1 MDTALHTHTGVVPAL
16 STMGRPETA
25 EGGETAEDGQLETN
39 GQNDMMVEGGPG
51 GGITSQHH
59 AEDGRRSVLPVI
71 ACSPSDATD
80 VVVSFLTLVFIGSAP
95 HGGCIIKIIEPTA
108 ARNQGYSATGYS
120 TLYHFWDLWVL
131 RST

>member
-1 MDTALHTHTGVVPAL
+1 MQLLEILPWPMLNQWH
-16 STMGRPETA
+16 SR
-25 EGGETAEDGQLETN
+25 EGEQDEREL
-39 GQNDMMVEGGPG
+39 V
-51 GGITSQHH
+51 
-59 AEDGRRSVLPVI
+59 
-71 ACSPSDATD
+71 
-80 VVVSFLTLVFIGSAP
+80 FLTLVFIGSAP

>member
-1 MDTALHTHTGVVPAL
+1 MAPVQQPKVNRLVAGLLLVTRAVLL
-16 STMGRPETA
+16 L
-25 EGGETAEDGQLETN
+25 DGLL
-39 GQNDMMVEGGPG
+39 V
-51 GGITSQHH
+51 
-59 AEDGRRSVLPVI
+59 
-71 ACSPSDATD
+71 
-80 VVVSFLTLVFIGSAP
+80 LTLVFIGSAP